1 MAKILGIGNALVD
14 IMTRLDHDDHL
25 EIFRLPKGSMTLA
38 DEVLVE
44 KVSRGTLHLEKVQ
57 SSGGSA
63 ANTITGLAKLGI
75 KTAFMGKVGRDEV
88 GNFFHEDLVRNKINP
103 ILYFSENPSGQAIAL
118 VSPDF
123 ERTFAT
129 YLGAAVELSAG
140 DLQTGDFK
148 GYDFFHIEG
157 YLVQNHALIEKAL
170 QLAKENELKVSLDL
184 ASYNV
189 VEENLDF
196 LKRMVKD
203 YVDILFAN
211 EEEARAFTGKT
222 PEEALEEMAGMV
234 EIAVVKTGRKGSL
247 IKKGKNTFRIGI
259 IEVKPLDTTGAGDL
273 YASGFLYGLSRG
285 YPLDRCGK
293 TGAVLGGRVIE
304 VMGAKMDDSRWEQ
317 ILREIKNI

>member
-1 MAKILGIGNALVD
+1 MAKVLGIGNALVD

-25 EIFRLPKGSMTLA
+25 EVFKLPKGSMTLA

-44 KVSRGTLHLEKVQ
+44 KVSHGTLHLEKVQ

-63 ANTITGLAKLGI
+63 ANTINGLAKLGI

-118 VSPDF
+118 VSPDS

-129 YLGAAVELSAG
+129 YLGAAVELSAA
-140 DLQTGDFK
+140 DLQAGDFK

-170 QLAKENELKVSLDL
+170 QMARDKNLKISLDL

-189 VEENLDF
+189 VEENLEF
-196 LKRMVKD
+196 LRRIVGE

-211 EEEARAFTGKT
+211 EEEARAFTGKK
-222 PEEALEEMAGMV
+222 PEEALEEISDMV
-234 EIAVVKTGRKGSL
+234 EIAVIKIGRKGSL
-247 IKKGKNTFRIGI
+247 IKKGKDIYQVGI
-259 IEVKPLDTTGAGDL
+259 IEVEPLDTTGAGDL
-273 YASGFLYGLSRG
+273 YASGFLFGLTLG
-285 YPLDRCGK
+285 YPLDKCGK
-293 TGAVLGGRVIE
+293 IGAILGGRVIE
-304 VMGAKMDDSRWEQ
+304 VMGAKMDDSRWEK
-317 ILREIKNI
+317 ILREIKTI